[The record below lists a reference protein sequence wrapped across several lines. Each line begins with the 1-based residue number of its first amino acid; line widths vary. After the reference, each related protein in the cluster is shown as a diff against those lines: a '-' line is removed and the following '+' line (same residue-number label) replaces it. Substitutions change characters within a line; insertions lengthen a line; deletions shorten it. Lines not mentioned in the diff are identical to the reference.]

1 MYRITYEQGNGY
13 HCGCCRRTSMETFDC
28 DTIEEVQDWIDE
40 LAASRIIR
48 FSEYSDADDRSI
60 ESIEKEI
67 GVDIQDQFS
76 SIKENVDKIVAERK
90 KYREDEKSRKEEEQR
105 KREYEHYI
113 KLKQQF
119 EKE

>member
-13 HCGCCRRTSMETFDC
+13 HCGCCRRTSTETCDC
-28 DTIEEVQDWIDE
+28 DTIEEVQEWIDE
-40 LAASRIIR
+40 LAASRIVK
-48 FSEYSDADDRSI
+48 FYEYSDADDRSI

-67 GVDIQDQFS
+67 GVDIQNEFS
-76 SIKENVDKIVAERK
+76 ANKENVDKIVAERR
-90 KYREDEKSRKEEEQR
+90 KYHEDEKNKKEEEQR
-105 KREYEHYI
+105 KREYEHFL